1 MHLEDLFYEIASEQE
16 KPAVIICDRG
26 LLDNRAYCDPKVWNA
41 LLEELGMN
49 MVQLRDKRYD
59 AVVHLVTAADGAE
72 KFYNLANEAWSETP
86 EQARA
91 VDKKLVKA
99 WEGHQNHFIIDNSR
113 EGGFKAKMN
122 WSVDVIMKTIG
133 APAASKYYKK
143 FLLKRNSDGTYI
155 NGQYPVFEV
164 ETTCLT
170 PTENSEDIRI

>member
-72 KFYNLANEAWSETP
+72 KFYNLANEA
-86 EQARA
+86 
-91 VDKKLVKA
+91 
-99 WEGHQNHFIIDNSR
+99 
-113 EGGFKAKMN
+113 
-122 WSVDVIMKTIG
+122 
-133 APAASKYYKK
+133 
-143 FLLKRNSDGTYI
+143 
-155 NGQYPVFEV
+155 
-164 ETTCLT
+164 
-170 PTENSEDIRI
+170 